1 MAMRGLNSPDMTMKI
16 ENICMPLPIIHI
28 MKHMNPTCLKGAV
41 AVDHS
46 ACAGLRWGQ
55 EEDRRGEVG

>member
-1 MAMRGLNSPDMTMKI
+1 MTMKI
-16 ENICMPLPIIHI
+16 EKIWMPLPIIHI

-46 ACAGLRWGQ
+46 ACRAGFEVEG
-55 EEDRRGEVG
+55 RGEDEFKVPRLRS